1 MRFGNRREPLHYG
14 YKGVLAVE
22 APNMAVGITSYG
34 AYVPRYRIRSEE
46 IARIWGDDANVG
58 KALNVHQKSV
68 PGPDEDVATISVTA
82 ARQAMRRAT
91 AAWKTTAADLGAI
104 YVGSESHPYAVK
116 PTGTIVQAALD
127 AGPYLTMADYE
138 FACKAGTAAIQTGM
152 GLVQSGMCKAV
163 LAIGA
168 DTSQGAPRNALEY
181 SASAGGAAFLL
192 GGDKRHIL
200 AEIHHTVSFTTDTP
214 DFWRREGQK
223 YPSHGERFTG
233 EPAYFRHVRM
243 ASERLLQQ
251 AKASPKDNDWAVF
264 HQPNGKFPAA
274 AAQKLG
280 FQDEQCKVGL
290 LAPRIGNTYS
300 GAVLLGLCN
309 ILDHA
314 SPGDRIFMCGYGS
327 GAGADAFDLTV
338 TKNIL
343 SYDRSDGE
351 RLEAQLADTTQV
363 DYATYAKY
371 RGKLVLGGEE

>member
-1 MRFGNRREPLHYG
+1 M
-14 YKGVLAVE
+14 
-22 APNMAVGITSYG
+22 MVGITSYG
-34 AYVPRYRIRSEE
+34 AYVPRYRIKSEE
-46 IARIWGDDANVG
+46 IARIWGDDANIG

-68 PGPDEDVATISVTA
+68 PGPDEDVATISVQA
-82 ARQAMRRAT
+82 ARQAMRRAS
-91 AAWKTTAADLGAI
+91 TTAQDIGAI

-116 PTGTIVQAALD
+116 PTGTIVQAAID

-152 GLVQSGMCKAV
+152 GLVRAGMCRTV
-163 LAIGA
+163 LAIGS

-181 SASAGGAAFLL
+181 SASAGGAAVLL
-192 GGDKRHIL
+192 GNDKHHVI
-200 AEIHHTVSFTTDTP
+200 AEIHHTASFTTDTP

-243 ASERLLQQ
+243 ASERLFET
-251 AKASPKDNDWAVF
+251 AGTAPKDYDWAVF

-274 AAQKLG
+274 VAAKLG
-280 FQDEQCKVGL
+280 FTDEQTKAGL

-309 ILDHA
+309 ILDQA
-314 SPGDRIFMCGYGS
+314 KPGDRIFMCGYGS

-343 SYDRSDGE
+343 DYDRSTPE
-351 RLEAQLADTTQV
+351 RLETQLADTTQV

-371 RGKLVLGGEE
+371 RGKLVLGGEA

>member
-1 MRFGNRREPLHYG
+1 
-14 YKGVLAVE
+14 
-22 APNMAVGITSYG
+22 MAVGITSYG
-34 AYVPRYRIRSEE
+34 AYVPRYRIKSEE
-46 IARIWGDDANVG
+46 IARIWGDDANIG

-68 PGPDEDVATISVTA
+68 PGPDEDVATISVQA
-82 ARQAMRRAT
+82 ARQAMRRAPT
-91 AAWKTTAADLGAI
+91 GPQDIGAI

-116 PTGTIVQAALD
+116 PTGTIVQAAIE

-152 GLVQSGMCKAV
+152 GLVQSGMCQTV
-163 LAIGA
+163 LAIGS

-181 SASAGGAAFLL
+181 SASAGGAALL
-192 GGDKRHIL
+192 IGGDKRHIL
-200 AEIHHTVSFTTDTP
+200 AEINHTVSFTTDTP

-243 ASERLLQQ
+243 ASERLFEV
-251 AKASPKDNDWAVF
+251 ARTKATDYDRAVF
-264 HQPNGKFPAA
+264 HQPNGKFPTAA
-274 AAQKLG
+274 AGKLG
-280 FQDEQCKVGL
+280 FKDEQTKAGL

-309 ILDHA
+309 ILDSA
-314 SPGDRIFMCGYGS
+314 APGDRVFMCGYGS

-343 SYDRSDGE
+343 GYDRSEGE
-351 RLEAQLADTTQV
+351 RLETRLADTTLV

>member
-1 MRFGNRREPLHYG
+1 
-14 YKGVLAVE
+14 
-22 APNMAVGITSYG
+22 MAVGITSYG

-46 IARIWGDDANVG
+46 IARIWGDDANIG
-58 KALNVHQKSV
+58 KALNVLQKSV
-68 PGPDEDVATISVTA
+68 PGPDEDVATISVQA
-82 ARQAMRRAT
+82 ARQAMRRAQT
-91 AAWKTTAADLGAI
+91 GAKDVGAI

-116 PTGTIVQAALD
+116 PTGTIVQAAIE

-152 GLVQSGMCKAV
+152 GLVRSGMCQTV
-163 LAIGA
+163 LAIGS

-181 SASAGGAAFLL
+181 SASAGGAALL
-192 GGDKRHIL
+192 IGGDKRHIL
-200 AEIHHTVSFTTDTP
+200 ADIDHTVSFTTDTP

-243 ASERLLQQ
+243 ASERLLEV
-251 AKASPKDNDWAVF
+251 ARTKASDYDYAVF
-264 HQPNGKFPAA
+264 HQPNGKFPTAA
-274 AAQKLG
+274 AAKLG
-280 FQDEQCKVGL
+280 FKEEQTKAGL

-309 ILDHA
+309 ILDQA
-314 SPGDRIFMCGYGS
+314 DPGDRIFMCGYGS

-343 SYDRSDGE
+343 GYDRSEGK
-351 RLEAQLADTTQV
+351 RLETQLADTTLV

>member
-1 MRFGNRREPLHYG
+1 MP
-14 YKGVLAVE
+14 
-22 APNMAVGITSYG
+22 VGITSYG
-34 AYVPRYRIRSEE
+34 AYVPRYRIKSEE
-46 IARIWGDDANVG
+46 IARIWGDDANTG

-68 PGPDEDVATISVTA
+68 PGPDEDVATISVRA
-82 ARQAMRRAT
+82 ARQAMRRA
-91 AAWKTTAADLGAI
+91 KSTAADIGAI

-152 GLVQSGMCKAV
+152 GLVQSGMCKTV

-181 SASAGGAAFLL
+181 SASAGGAAILL
-192 GGDKRHIL
+192 GNDKKQVL

-243 ASERLLQQ
+243 ASERLFQV
-251 AKASPKDNDWAVF
+251 AKTQPKEYDWAVF

-274 AAQKLG
+274 AASKLG
-280 FQDEQCKVGL
+280 FNDAQTQAGL

-300 GAVLLGLCN
+300 GAVLLGLAN
-309 ILDHA
+309 ILDQA

-327 GAGADAFDLTV
+327 GAGSDAFDLTV

-343 SYDRSDGE
+343 DYDRSAPE
-351 RLEAQLADTTQV
+351 LLETQLADTTHV